1 MTPDP
6 LSEKYYGT
14 SPYAFC
20 NSNPVNLVDPDGEAW
35 ETAWD
40 ILNVIYDAGAA
51 VYNHVK
57 KDHDR
62 AREHWKNAA
71 YDGLAA
77 VVPGLAAGFSK
88 LRHADEAADA
98 LVALAKAANTTDNA
112 ADAAKAAASVSDG
125 KVYVTYTKVNPKT
138 GEVYSGRASG
148 YGTPKEVLANRDRN
162 HHMNEKGFEPA
173 ELDRFSTN
181 SDAIRGREQQLI
193 ELNGGARSQGGSSGN
208 AINGVSLTNPNK
220 QRYEDARRKEFGH

>member
-1 MTPDP
+1 M
-6 LSEKYYGT
+6 
-14 SPYAFC
+14 
-20 NSNPVNLVDPDGEAW
+20 
-35 ETAWD
+35 
-40 ILNVIYDAGAA
+40 
-51 VYNHVK
+51 
-57 KDHDR
+57 
-62 AREHWKNAA
+62 
-71 YDGLAA
+71 
-77 VVPGLAAGFSK
+77 PGLPAGFSK
-88 LRHADEAADA
+88 LRHVDEAADA
-98 LVALAKAANTTDNA
+98 IGALAKAANTTDNA

-208 AINGVSLTNPNK
+208 AINGVSPTNPNK